1 MALSGRAVD
10 RRASFY
16 NAAVDDATPRAL
28 WLAYHGLI
36 FLTLAGLMAALPVL
50 LAGGR
55 PNRSPRRFVIGA
67 VAGYLLAVVC
77 LGFYA
82 YNFVPRQY
90 TRELDFSDLPHTG
103 SLAEHRTY
111 WYHRTETWDPEWRER
126 VRVERD
132 AERADFIRGWALGG
146 AAGFVIGIGGL
157 FWYYRW
163 RAKKIAQD
171 DVEAPSVLPS
181 P

>member
-1 MALSGRAVD
+1 
-10 RRASFY
+10 
-16 NAAVDDATPRAL
+16 VDDGTPRAL

-55 PNRSPRRFVIGA
+55 PNRAPRRFVIGA
-67 VAGYLLAVVC
+67 ITGYLLAVVC

-82 YNFVPRQY
+82 YSFVPRQY

-111 WYHRTETWDPEWRER
+111 WYARTETWDPEWKER
-126 VRVERD
+126 VRAERD
-132 AERADFIRGWALGG
+132 AERTDFVRGWALGG
-146 AAGFVIGIGGL
+146 AVGFAVGGGGL
-157 FWYYRW
+157 FLYYR
-163 RAKKIAQD
+163 RRPHPVPLPEGEGAKAR
-171 DVEAPSVLPS
+171 P
-181 P
+181 